1 MIFIPELYKIA
12 IIMEIILFYI
22 YDFALAVYFG
32 SSIFVGFI
40 AAPVIFKTL
49 KTRNEAGNLV
59 GLLLEKFAA
68 LTYVTQII
76 LIASGAGLSFYFNY
90 PLAVIVLPVFII
102 VINFISNKAIS
113 FRMKK
118 LKEIMV
124 NIDDTP
130 KEDKNRIMF
139 NSLHKWSVKLFVLN
153 QLLTLPLFYFI
164 FHYS

>member
-1 MIFIPELYKIA
+1 
-12 IIMEIILFYI
+12 METLLFYI
-22 YDFALAVYFG
+22 YDIVLAVYFG
-32 SSIFVGFI
+32 SSVFTGFI

-59 GLLLEKFAA
+59 GLLLEKFTL

-76 LIASGAGLSFYFNY
+76 LIASGAGLFFYFNY
-90 PLAVIVLPVFII
+90 PAAVIMLPVFII
-102 VINFISNKAIS
+102 VINFISNNAVSSK
-113 FRMKK
+113 MKK
-118 LKEIMV
+118 LKDNMG

-130 KEDKNRIMF
+130 KEDRNRVMF

-164 FHYS
+164 FR